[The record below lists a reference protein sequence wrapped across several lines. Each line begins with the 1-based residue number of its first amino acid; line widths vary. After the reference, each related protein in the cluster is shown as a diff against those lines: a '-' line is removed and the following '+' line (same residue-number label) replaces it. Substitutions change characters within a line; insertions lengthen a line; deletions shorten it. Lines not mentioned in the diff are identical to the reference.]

1 MWDVK
6 SEQYKHRIARDEA
19 LSSIASHFNIPK
31 IEISRKLHNIRS
43 QYSNER
49 TKLRRLATS
58 GSAATV
64 SSKWQHFAS
73 LDFLGDSIEA
83 RPSKSNIS
91 EEPEGEHK
99 EDHISSRE
107 PQLRKRK
114 AKKDSFN
121 DLLQLAENQL
131 RKEEDRYDIFGKTV
145 ACGMRDI
152 QNYDQK
158 LYAERMINE
167 IIFQARLGT
176 LQPSTSLD
184 NLKSF
189 EEMLFND

>member
-1 MWDVK
+1 MRVLPTVMSSGKKIWTAPVCEELIEKCRDNPCLWDVK
-6 SEQYKHRIARDEA
+6 SEQYKHRIARDEV

-49 TKLRRLATS
+49 AKIRRLATP

-64 SSKWQHFAS
+64 SSKWQHFAT

-83 RPSKSNIS
+83 RPSKLKIS

-131 RKEEDRYDIFGKTV
+131 RKKIATIYSEK
-145 ACGMRDI
+145 
-152 QNYDQK
+152 
-158 LYAERMINE
+158 
-167 IIFQARLGT
+167 
-176 LQPSTSLD
+176 P
-184 NLKSF
+184 
-189 EEMLFND
+189 